1 MNIKNMIVLVFC
13 TSFIFYLFN
22 LAVRLE
28 IRLWVIYIAIYYI
41 KLRFRDILY
50 WVAK

>member
-1 MNIKNMIVLVFC
+1 MIVLVFC

-28 IRLWVIYIAIYYI
+28 MRSLSYLYGILLYKVAIS
-41 KLRFRDILY
+41 
-50 WVAK
+50 